1 MFMIVNKLQATKLC
15 IQQLS
20 GLNMYNERFFSV
32 FIMQVLKIE
41 SSCSIR
47 SKIAFLAETLMS
59 LITLTA
65 DFQQML
71 IWSYHLKNDLGEK
84 KPKMFCV

>member
-1 MFMIVNKLQATKLC
+1 MFIIVNKLQATKLY

-20 GLNMYNERFFSV
+20 GLNIYNERFFSV

-47 SKIAFLAETLMS
+47 SKIAFFIRDTDVPDNLDCWFS
-59 LITLTA
+59 A
-65 DFQQML
+65 DA
-71 IWSYHLKNDLGEK
+71 HLKLSS
-84 KPKMFCV
+84 